1 MGTEVIMKRA
11 NQDAFTERAAKALEG
26 IEMLIAM
33 WIEKS
38 VPAAELWVGEEPDAE
53 LARQAWRPRDG
64 QSRPL
69 AGGDEAP
76 AVDRRLQLIE
86 ERLNH
91 LSTELKTLEAR
102 VHEEQPQ

>member
-1 MGTEVIMKRA
+1 MTRA

-53 LARQAWRPRDG
+53 LARKAWRAIDG
-64 QSRPL
+64 EARPFE
-69 AGGDEAP
+69 GGHEPSAL
-76 AVDRRLQLIE
+76 DRRLQLVE
-86 ERLNH
+86 EGLNR

-102 VHEEQPQ
+102 VHEEQPE

>member
-1 MGTEVIMKRA
+1 MKQA

-53 LARQAWRPRDG
+53 G
-64 QSRPL
+64 ESRPF
-69 AGGDEAP
+69 GDGHEPSAIEH
-76 AVDRRLQLIE
+76 RLQLVE
-86 ERLNH
+86 ERLSR
-91 LSTELKTLEAR
+91 LSAELKTLEAR
-102 VHEEQPQ
+102 AHEEQPE